1 MSTIAPVGVLPT
13 ALNGLNR
20 ATEKANAA
28 AANIASG
35 RVEAEDIVDLKL
47 ATMAFK
53 ANAAV
58 VRAADELDK
67 RLLDIVA

>member
-13 ALNGLNR
+13 ALSGLNR
-20 ATEKANAA
+20 ATEKANTA

-35 RVEAEDIVDLKL
+35 EVRAEDIVDLKI
-47 ATMAFK
+47 AETAFM

-58 VRAADELDK
+58 VRTAADMDK
-67 RLLDIVA
+67 RLFDIFA